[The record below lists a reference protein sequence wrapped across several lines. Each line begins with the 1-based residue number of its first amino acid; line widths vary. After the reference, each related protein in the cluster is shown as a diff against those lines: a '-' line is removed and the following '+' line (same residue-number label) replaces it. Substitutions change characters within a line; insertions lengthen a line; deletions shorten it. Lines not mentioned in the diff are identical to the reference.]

1 MKKRDI
7 VFIIPMI
14 ISAILLFLK
23 EIGGI
28 NIHWIIVLLP
38 IIIELILC
46 LIFLFF
52 EDKEE
57 DKKDE
62 E

>member
-7 VFIIPMI
+7 FYIIPMI
-14 ISAILLFLK
+14 ISAILFILK
-23 EIGGI
+23 EVAGI

-52 EDKEE
+52 EDKE
-57 DKKDE
+57 DKNDE

>member
-7 VFIIPMI
+7 VFVAPMI
-14 ISAILLFLK
+14 ISAVLFLLK

-52 EDKEE
+52 EDKE
-57 DKKDE
+57 DKNDE

>member
-23 EIGGI
+23 DVVGI
-28 NIHWIIVLLP
+28 NMHWIIVLLP

-52 EDKEE
+52 EDKE
-57 DKKDE
+57 DKNDE